1 MTDIVFD
8 EISQLVWLNIWCQY
22 VLNEVQTQR
31 FKMCG
36 VKLDL
41 ERFDLSFKGG
51 FVADYDTF

>member
-41 ERFDLSFKGG
+41 ERLDLG
-51 FVADYDTF
+51 F